1 MIREHTKEKPHGI
14 AVGLPVLMILHLAV
28 VALVV
33 ALAVT
38 SRAQPPPVPDKGL
51 VSKKKSGIL
60 PTDVPIEMSA
70 EKLDF
75 NYDKG
80 TYIARG
86 NVTLRQGNLHLSTDN
101 LRYDLKTGKLTAR
114 GKVIVRTDSGVV
126 EADEFSVVLPK
137 ATGVLVNGKLFLSR
151 ENIYLTG
158 KRLEKI
164 GDSSYRI
171 HQGSFTTCM
180 GATPAWR
187 ITGRDLDVTLEGY
200 GVLKHGF
207 FYIRDIPVFYL
218 PWLIYPAKRTRQSG
232 LLMPNMSNSTLKG
245 FDFRIPLFV
254 ALSPSADVTIIPRIC
269 TKRAAQASVEFRYIP
284 DEDLRGRFYGEYT
297 YDWKYAPEDHPKPN
311 RFYLNLHHMQDIAG
325 LVKFKANGTLVS
337 DRDYFELW
345 GSRFDR
351 RKRVRYLES
360 NAVLYRQWNNVL
372 FQAEARHF
380 DNLDVPDNAVTVQNL
395 PIVTGTLFNQQVP
408 YTPFYFSSDLVYN
421 HFYAPLM
428 HDRWLGSR
436 LQTDARLS
444 LPISFG
450 RYLKMQPSVTYLG
463 KAYEANYYEKDR
475 SVLSFYGIRSDL
487 YQLDG
492 EMFTDLY
499 SVFDGPYL
507 GFQRLKHTIRPRL
520 SWQYRPPTHQEDF
533 PYFDETDRVDS
544 VSMVTAELRQT
555 LTGRLGYR
563 QYLDFVTLRISQGY
577 DLNRLSQFGKESSSE
592 RGDWLKGWTN
602 THAELSLRPHTL
614 LDFVGQ
620 TEYDPVANRVRK
632 YSFSVGLMDHRGDMV
647 RVFHSFAEG
656 DKRQDLN
663 RQTNLNVQLKLA
675 SALDCFFENQYT
687 HQFDFSYFTSFGLV
701 YHPQCW
707 NIELKY
713 SESRSQDPVT
723 LKIKEPDQTVFMT
736 ISLYGLGQV
745 YRMTRDWGEFLSAP
759 LGSIETAPE

>member
-1 MIREHTKEKPHGI
+1 VTRERKKKKPCCI
-14 AVGLPVLMILHLAV
+14 GLGRSLRPILCLTV
-28 VALVV
+28 VAL
-33 ALAVT
+33 LAAVSGT
-38 SRAQPPPVPDKGL
+38 SFAQPTPAREHGP

-60 PTDVPIEMSA
+60 PTDIPIEMSA

-75 NYDKG
+75 DYDKG
-80 TYIARG
+80 IYIARG

-101 LRYDLKTGKLTAR
+101 LIYELKTGKLTAR
-114 GKVIVRTDSGVV
+114 GKVIARTDGGVV
-126 EADEFSVVLPK
+126 EADEFSVILPK
-137 ATGVLVNGKLFLSR
+137 AVGVLVNGKLFLNR

-158 KRLEKI
+158 ARLEKT

-171 HQGSFTTCM
+171 RQGSFTTCM
-180 GATPAWR
+180 GAVPDWR
-187 ITGRDLDVTLEGY
+187 ITGRDLNVTVEGY

-207 FYIRDIPVFYL
+207 FYVKDIPVFYL

-232 LLMPNMSNSTLKG
+232 LLMPNMSNSTLRG
-245 FDFRIPLFV
+245 FDLRIPLFV
-254 ALSPSADVTIIPRIC
+254 ALSPSADLTIVPRIC
-269 TKRAAQASVEFRYIP
+269 TKRAAQASLEFRYIP
-284 DEDLRGRFYGEYT
+284 SRDLRGRFYGEYT
-297 YDWKYAPEDHPKPN
+297 YDWKYAPEDHPKYH
-311 RFYLNLHHMQDIAG
+311 RYYLNLHHMQDIGG
-325 LVKFKANGTLVS
+325 LLKFKAEGTLVS

-360 NAVLYRQWNNVL
+360 NAVLYRQWDNLL

-380 DNLDVPDNAVTVQNL
+380 DNLDVADNAVTVQNL
-395 PIVTGTLFNQQVP
+395 PIVTGTLFYQQLP

-421 HFYAPLM
+421 NFYAPYM
-428 HDRWLGSR
+428 DDRWLGSR
-436 LQTDARLS
+436 LQTDVRLS

-450 RYLKMQPSVTYLG
+450 RYLKMQPSVTYMG
-463 KAYEANYYEKDR
+463 KAYAADYYENDR
-475 SVLSFYGIRSDL
+475 SVLSFYGVRSDL

-492 EMFTDLY
+492 EVFTDINAVY
-499 SVFDGPYL
+499 DGPYM

-520 SWQYRPPTHQEDF
+520 SWRYRPPTHQENY
-533 PYFDETDRVDS
+533 PYFDESDRVAG

-555 LTGRLGYR
+555 LTGRLGHR
-563 QYLDFVTLRISQGY
+563 RYLDFMTLRVSQGY
-577 DLNRLSQFGKESSSE
+577 DLSRLSRHAKEFGNEP
-592 RGDWLKGWTN
+592 GDWLKGWTN
-602 THAELSLRPHTL
+602 THAEFSLRPHTL
-614 LDFVGQ
+614 LDLVGQ

-632 YSFSVGLMDHRGDMV
+632 YSFSIGLMDHRGDMV

-713 SESRSQDPVT
+713 SESRSQDPLT
-723 LKIKEPDQTVFMT
+723 KRIKEPDQTVFMT

-745 YRMTRDWGEFLSAP
+745 YRMTRDWGDFLSAP
-759 LGSIETAPE
+759 LGSIETAPD